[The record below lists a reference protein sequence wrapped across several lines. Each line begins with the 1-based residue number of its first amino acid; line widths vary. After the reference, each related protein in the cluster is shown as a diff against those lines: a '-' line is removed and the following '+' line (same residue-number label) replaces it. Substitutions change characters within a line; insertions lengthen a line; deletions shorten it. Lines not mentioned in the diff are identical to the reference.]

1 MKTKYL
7 ALYIKD
13 TKTHYE
19 EFLTKSEAIQFER
32 DIGYFG
38 NSYAIG
44 VIRKRNNI
52 PVWINKFIN
61 QDFVINTI
69 ESFIKSHKI

>member
-19 EFLTKSEAIQFER
+19 EFSTKSEAIQFER

-38 NSYAIG
+38 NSSALAVLKEKDKTI
-44 VIRKRNNI
+44 
-52 PVWINKFIN
+52 VWINEFLN
-61 QDFVINTI
+61 NSFAMNTI